1 MSRKPSIAEPGELTL
16 SVNESGPKYLVA
28 VIGAGPAGLYASR
41 VLVAAGA
48 HVVLFNRDVKAG
60 GLAEYGIFHNKLKM
74 KGGLRKQF
82 ASILEDPHVEYYG
95 NVSVGEEG
103 DISLQDLL
111 DLGFQAILVT
121 VGAQGTKWLGLPGE
135 ELERVYHAKDV
146 VYHYNHLPPF
156 SQQDFPMGDNVVI
169 IGIGNVMCDIAHW
182 VIRDLGCNEVRA
194 VVRRGPGEAKFTNKE
209 WQIFAKNLDVDDFEQ
224 EWQRCKPKM
233 EAVGQDLES
242 AKAVFLGGVEKGLE
256 PVSDSRFTYRFFA
269 SPKGLVGDGKG
280 NCAGLEVEETY
291 LEDDDG
297 YMKCVGTGNT
307 SVIDCDSVV
316 FCIGDKVDET
326 FGLPTEWS
334 EFSKHPEPRYPVND
348 ISYEAYDPDG
358 ERDLRQIFL
367 AGWARKASDGLVG
380 MARKDGTNGAEALLQ
395 YLGDV
400 GEAESTDTQ
409 ELTARLTALD
419 KTVVVNADIP
429 KLFEAEAKIAEEKGV
444 DEFKYDANEDM
455 LAAIARK

>member
-1 MSRKPSIAEPGELTL
+1 MSA
-16 SVNESGPKYLVA
+16 NESDPKYLVA
-28 VIGAGPAGLYASR
+28 VVGAGPAGLYASR
-41 VLVAAGA
+41 ELVAAGA
-48 HVVLFNRDVKAG
+48 RVALFNRDVKPG

-82 ASILEDPHVEYYG
+82 AAILEDPRVEYYG

-103 DISLQDLL
+103 DLSLQDLL

-156 SQQDFPMGDNVVI
+156 SQQDYPVGDSVVI

-182 VIRDLGCNEVRA
+182 VVRDLGCKEVCA

-209 WQIFAKNLDVDDFEQ
+209 WQIFAKSLDLDDFEE
-224 EWQRCKPKM
+224 EWQRCVPKM
-233 EAVGQDLES
+233 EVVGQDLE
-242 AKAVFLGGVEKGLE
+242 ATKAVFLNGVEKGLD
-256 PVSDSRFTYRFFA
+256 PVSDTRFTYRFFA
-269 SPKGLVGDGKG
+269 SPKGLVGDGDG
-280 NCAGLEVEETY
+280 SCAGLEVEETY
-291 LEDDDG
+291 LEDDNG

-307 SVIDCDSVV
+307 SVIECDSVV
-316 FCIGDKVDET
+316 FCIGDKVDEN

-334 EFSKHPEPRYPVND
+334 EFAKHPEPRYPVDD
-348 ISYEAYDPDG
+348 ISYEAYDPEG
-358 ERDLRQIFL
+358 ERDLSQIFL

-380 MARKDGTNGAEALLQ
+380 VARKDGTKGTVALLQ
-395 YLGDV
+395 YLADD

-409 ELTARLTALD
+409 ALQDRLAALD

-429 KLFEAEAKIAEEKGV
+429 KLFAAEAKIAEEKGV
-444 DEFKYDANEDM
+444 DEFKYDGNEEM
-455 LAAIARK
+455 LAAIAGEVVTR

>member
-1 MSRKPSIAEPGELTL
+1 MSA
-16 SVNESGPKYLVA
+16 NESDPKYLVA
-28 VIGAGPAGLYASR
+28 VVGAGPAGLYASR
-41 VLVAAGA
+41 ELVATGA
-48 HVVLFNRDVKAG
+48 HVALFNRDVKPG

-82 ASILEDPHVEYYG
+82 AMILEDPHVEYYG

-103 DISLQDLL
+103 DLSLQDLL

-135 ELERVYHAKDV
+135 ELGRVYHAKDV

-156 SQQDFPMGDNVVI
+156 SQQDYPVGDRVVI

-182 VIRDLGCNEVRA
+182 VVRDLGCKEVCA

-209 WQIFAKNLDVDDFEQ
+209 WQVFAKNLDLVDFEE
-224 EWQRCKPKM
+224 EWQRCVPKM
-233 EAVGQDLES
+233 EAVGQDLEA
-242 AKAVFLGGVEKGLE
+242 AKAVFLGGVEKGLD
-256 PVSDSRFTYRFFA
+256 PVSDTRFTYRFFA
-269 SPKGLVGDGKG
+269 SPKGLVGDADG

-291 LEDDDG
+291 LEDDNG
-297 YMKCVGTGNT
+297 YMKCVGTGNI
-307 SVIDCDSVV
+307 SVIECDSVV

-334 EFSKHPEPRYPVND
+334 EYSKHPEPRYPIND
-348 ISYEAYDPDG
+348 TSYEAYDPEDG
-358 ERDLRQIFL
+358 RDLSRIFL

-380 MARKDGTNGAEALLQ
+380 VARKDGTSGAAALVQ

-409 ELTARLTALD
+409 ALKDRLAALD

-429 KLFEAEAKIAEEKGV
+429 KLFAAEAKIAEEKGV
-444 DEFKYDANEDM
+444 DEFKYDGNDEM
-455 LAAIARK
+455 LAAIAG